1 MSERDLRQEL
11 IFLFDAAGDTIE
23 QEMRIDRFERLQQ
36 GLERLEDRAAESV
49 RAAYVTIEPGLRVA
63 GIVFFLV
70 PFDAHGAIPDSFN
83 LPLDYLA
90 EFAGERA
97 DLGIGPVRAASRA
110 QCPVPWMALKLWEP
124 DARPDGP
131 ARAIQRTVLLNRLGL
146 NSHPAAMAAAAA
158 APMPAVGRPV
168 SSSRSAAPAAVTPP
182 VRPAATTTMRGDA
195 ALAVAA
201 PAARAN
207 QALAFE
213 PVVAQPAP
221 EPQRDALGMIDP
233 AYLEQIRRLRAEV
246 LELKGALRRERE
258 RNRRLQE
265 LLRGQF

>member
-1 MSERDLRQEL
+1 LNERDLRQEL
-11 IFLFDAAGDTIE
+11 IVLFDAAGDAIE

-36 GLERLEDRAAESV
+36 GLERLEERAGESV
-49 RAAYVTIEPGLRVA
+49 RAAYVAIEPGLRVA
-63 GIVFFLV
+63 GIVFFLL
-70 PFDAHGAIPDSFN
+70 PLDAAGGIPDSFN

-124 DARPDGP
+124 DARADGH

-146 NSHPAAMAAAAA
+146 NSHPAASRTPRSDVPLVVS
-158 APMPAVGRPV
+158 APVA
-168 SSSRSAAPAAVTPP
+168 
-182 VRPAATTTMRGDA
+182 RG
-195 ALAVAA
+195 
-201 PAARAN
+201 N
-207 QALAFE
+207 QALALD
-213 PVVAQPAP
+213 PVTAQPAP

-233 AYLEQIRRLRAEV
+233 SYLEQVRRLRAEI
-246 LELKGALRRERE
+246 LELKGALRQERE

-265 LLRGQF
+265 LLRGRL

>member
-1 MSERDLRQEL
+1 MSERDLHQEL
-11 IFLFDAAGDTIE
+11 VVLFDAAGDAIE
-23 QEMRIDRFERLQQ
+23 QEMPMGRFERLQQ
-36 GLERLEDRAAESV
+36 GLEQLETRAGESV

-63 GIVFFLV
+63 GLVFFLL
-70 PFDAHGAIPDSFN
+70 PFDATGAIPESFN
-83 LPLDYLA
+83 LPLEYLA
-90 EFAGERA
+90 EFAGERS

-146 NSHPAAMAAAAA
+146 NSHSAAMAAA
-158 APMPAVGRPV
+158 PAT
-168 SSSRSAAPAAVTPP
+168 RSDAV
-182 VRPAATTTMRGDA
+182 
-195 ALAVAA
+195 LAVAA
-201 PAARAN
+201 PVARGN
-207 QALAFE
+207 QALALE
-213 PVVAQPAP
+213 RAAAQSAP

-233 AYLEQIRRLRAEV
+233 SYLEQIRRLRAEV

>member
-1 MSERDLRQEL
+1 LSERDLLQEL
-11 IFLFDAAGDTIE
+11 IVLFDAAGDAIE
-23 QEMRIDRFERLQQ
+23 QEMRSDRFERLQQ
-36 GLERLEDRAAESV
+36 GLERLEARAGESV

-70 PFDAHGAIPDSFN
+70 PFDAQGVIPDSFN
-83 LPLDYLA
+83 LPLAYLA
-90 EFAGERA
+90 EFAGERS
-97 DLGIGPVRAASRA
+97 DLGIGSVRAASRA

-124 DARPDGP
+124 DARSDGP

-146 NSHPAAMAAAAA
+146 NSHSAAMAA
-158 APMPAVGRPV
+158 PV
-168 SSSRSAAPAAVTPP
+168 
-182 VRPAATTTMRGDA
+182 VRG
-195 ALAVAA
+195 
-201 PAARAN
+201 N

-213 PVVAQPAP
+213 PLPPQPVV

-233 AYLEQIRRLRAEV
+233 SYLEQIRRLRAEV

-265 LLRGQF
+265 LLRGQL